1 MRRIVVIA
9 EDYDRTLL
17 LLRELDDLGAKTVLW
32 NVSTGALV
40 PTLAPEDAVYFCR
53 QSPSCGTR
61 GHPGSIPYV
70 RNLLWWLA
78 HHGRT
83 IVNGP
88 RAFEMEMSK
97 AAQMGLLH
105 SRGINTPRTQLVLGT
120 RQLWVELVNAAAHPA
135 TPVIIKPDT
144 GGSGVGIQAFANAS
158 QAAMHIREHGS
169 GVGGV
174 ANDPTLWIVQ
184 EHVNAF
190 TTDESK
196 MRSILRFEIV
206 GGRVMYVMQI
216 RAPATEFKLCPCDPK
231 MEAIMSKI
239 EFRIITDPLSI
250 PCFRER
256 PQAYAAFVAKLEG
269 VWASLD
275 ARVGSAEAFMPVRYA
290 DDADERAY
298 SPQAQLAPDE
308 PIVFEINFNSNY
320 NKKAEEQAGVNGAR
334 AVARM
339 LMECATEGCAASS
352 TPLPPITAPPFLDA
366 RDASPLTP
374 EARDASPTPPPFL
387 DADTCATLPLSPI
400 KDL

>member
-1 MRRIVVIA
+1 MRRVIVIA

-40 PTLAPEDAVYFCR
+40 PTLIPEDAVYFCR

-61 GHPGSIPYV
+61 GHVGSIPYV

-158 QAAMHIREHGS
+158 QAAMHIREQGAA
-169 GVGGV
+169 GG
-174 ANDPTLWIVQ
+174 ASNDATLWIVQ

-256 PQAYAAFVAKLEG
+256 PEAYAAFIAKLEG

-290 DDADERAY
+290 DDADERTY

-339 LMECATEGCAASS
+339 LMEYAGSQECIPAAP
-352 TPLPPITAPPFLDA
+352 TPPFLEDTSDA
-366 RDASPLTP
+366 GDA
-374 EARDASPTPPPFL
+374 PPPFL
-387 DADTCATLPLSPI
+387 DAGDAAAVCKVPLSPI